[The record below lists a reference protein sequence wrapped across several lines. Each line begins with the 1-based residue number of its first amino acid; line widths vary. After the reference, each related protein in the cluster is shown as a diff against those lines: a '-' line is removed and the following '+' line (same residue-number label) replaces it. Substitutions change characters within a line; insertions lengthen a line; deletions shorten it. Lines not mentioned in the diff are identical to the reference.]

1 MDAADPVRR
10 QLGEVLL
17 EAGLLGER
25 DLAVT
30 LAEQQRSGRR
40 LGEILVARGLVSGA
54 AVGNALA
61 EQHGRFLRTE
71 YGFATGLGGL
81 IGSRVASEP
90 AAPRKMSSSEQRRA
104 ADLEVQTLPQPDPN
118 HLLFVQIEISVEA
131 VDPGKRQLGEVLLEA
146 AATAGGSADQRS
158 NEAEPAEARGL
169 AQPLYGTE
177 ALNEPAGIR
186 KMSSSE
192 QRRTYDPEVQTL
204 PQPDPIHLLFVPTPG
219 GYLLLRR
226 IGEAPA
232 PGQHLELPEAPNA
245 QLYVSKIARS
255 PLPLDE
261 RICAY
266 LQTL

>member
-1 MDAADPVRR
+1 MDAVDPGRR

-17 EAGLLGER
+17 EAGLLSER
-25 DLAVT
+25 DLAGT

-54 AVGNALA
+54 ALGNALA

-81 IGSRVASEP
+81 IGSRVAPASRSARPDVVPPASTSPPSGVRFGGAPATAGGSAEAKSREVDPAEVRDLAQPLHGAEAPNEP
-90 AAPRKMSSSEQRRA
+90 AAIRKMSSSEQRHA
-104 ADLEVQTLPQPDPN
+104 NDLEVQTLPQPDPN
-118 HLLFVQIEISVEA
+118 HLLFV
-131 VDPGKRQLGEVLLEA
+131 
-146 AATAGGSADQRS
+146 
-158 NEAEPAEARGL
+158 
-169 AQPLYGTE
+169 
-177 ALNEPAGIR
+177 
-186 KMSSSE
+186 
-192 QRRTYDPEVQTL
+192 
-204 PQPDPIHLLFVPTPG
+204 PTPG
-219 GYLLLRR
+219 GYLLLQR
-226 IGEAPA
+226 IGEAPT

-245 QLYVSKIARS
+245 RLYVSKIAHS